1 MFSQNCIW
9 SYDLKTNL
17 FRYSNFIDTPSLYSE
32 KKGCVKSKSCNAMEL
47 YLMECIFVIS
57 HEYSQ
62 KTANKRKLWNGQSDF
77 FSHFYYNTYN
87 LIFSQNS
94 LKSYLGSQHLMECIC
109 VVSHEYSKKA
119 IKENFWMVNRIF
131 PFFLCWQVLIRLET
145 NNATF
150 SQNSFDLASFYR
162 TWD

>member
-1 MFSQNCIW
+1 
-9 SYDLKTNL
+9 
-17 FRYSNFIDTPSLYSE
+17 
-32 KKGCVKSKSCNAMEL
+32 
-47 YLMECIFVIS
+47 MECIFVIS

-131 PFFLCWQVLIRLET
+131 PFFFVGKFLYDLKLIMRHFLRTHLIWQVFIELET
-145 NNATF
+145 NPIF
-150 SQNSFDLASFYR
+150 SQKKETWVLCLKRNWNRLKTLQTLSIFY
-162 TWD
+162 